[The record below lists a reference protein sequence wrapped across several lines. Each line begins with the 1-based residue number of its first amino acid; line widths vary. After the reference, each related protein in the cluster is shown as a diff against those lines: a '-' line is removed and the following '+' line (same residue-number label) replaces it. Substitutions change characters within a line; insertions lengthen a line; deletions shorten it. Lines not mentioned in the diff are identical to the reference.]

1 MYLLWSNGI
10 VRFKLCAFFSAFL
23 QVFATFFIAALAVFL
38 PTFAL
43 ATPFTETVP
52 GGNGAIP
59 ITYPRVGGTMVV
71 LVGANGNIY
80 YQFVNPSTQFQ
91 GFQNTGTPVG
101 YQGNPFQL
109 GPAQTLN
116 CGPTACTT
124 YFGGSIV
131 EGYVRLTARDGDACV
146 GNFDHNDVSFRLN
159 GFHVSSFTGPNTERT
174 NMAGT
179 VSNGFEPCFRDQG
192 STETSTAWF
201 DISGNTALLN
211 NILTVGSTTPF
222 VQDVD
227 PNDNYWYFTDGND
240 ATGTPE
246 VAPGIEIDKT
256 ASSPTYSVVGEVIT
270 YTFEVHNIGSV
281 ILNNIVV
288 TDANITG
295 AVSCPQTTL
304 IVDEIMFCSAAH
316 TITQDNIDFDITF
329 VNVASVTANPTEGT
343 LGDVSGTVTVT
354 GPLANNSMTVTKS
367 ASPTTNVAV
376 GDTVNYT
383 YVITN
388 TGNITLENA
397 NITDAHNGSGTL
409 SSITPANATIAPLAS
424 QTFTATYIV
433 VQADVDAQAPF
444 TNLATA
450 HATPKRGTIT
460 EPTAGASVDVTAAV
474 PSLSMVKSSPTGPY
488 STVGDILTYSYLVTN
503 TGNVSLT
510 SLSIADDIVDG
521 AGGSVSCPALPATGI
536 APLATH
542 TCSAT
547 YAVTQADIDGGS
559 VMNTATA
566 TSGAQTSGPSSVTIN
581 ADQSPELTLTKSS
594 PSGNYFFVGDT
605 LTYSYVVTN
614 SGNTTITAAISVADD
629 VVDGSGGSVSCPAFP
644 AAGLA
649 PLATY
654 TCSATYDVTQ
664 VDIDAGSVTNTASAT
679 DGTTTSPDDSV
690 TVSADQ
696 APELTLV
703 KSSPTGP
710 YSTVGDTLTYSYV
723 VTNSG
728 NTTITAA
735 ISIADDVIDGS
746 GGSVSCPAFPAAGL
760 APLATYTCSA
770 TYDVTQV
777 DIDAGSVTNTAS
789 ATDGTT
795 TSPDSSVTISADQAP
810 ELTLAKS
817 SPTGPYSTVGDTLT
831 YSYVVTNSG
840 NTTITAA
847 ISIAD
852 DVVDGAGGSVS
863 CPAFPAAGL
872 APLATY
878 TCSATY
884 DVTQVDIDAGS
895 VSNTASATD
904 GTTTSPD
911 SSVTINADQSPSLS
925 MVKSSPTGPYST
937 VGDILTYSYLVTN
950 TGNVSLT
957 SLSIADDIVDGAGGS
972 VSCPALPA
980 TGIAP
985 LATHTCSAIY
995 AVTQADIDG
1004 GSVVNT
1010 ATATSGA
1017 QTSGPSSVTI
1027 NADQSPELTLAK
1039 SSPSGN
1045 YFFVGDTLTYSYVV
1059 TNSGNT
1065 TITAAISVADDVV
1078 DGSGGS
1084 VSCPA
1089 LPVGGLAPLA
1099 THTCSATYD
1108 VTQVDI
1114 DAGSVT
1120 NTASATD
1127 GTTTSPDSSVTV
1139 SADQAPELTLV
1150 KSSPTGPYSTV
1161 GDTLTYSYVVT
1172 NSGNTTITAAIS
1184 VADDVIDGAGGSVSC
1199 PAFPAAGLAPLATYT
1214 CSATY
1219 DVTQV
1224 DIDAGS
1230 VTNTASA
1237 TDGTTTSPDDSV
1249 TVSADQAPELT
1260 LVKSSPTGP
1269 YSTVG
1274 DTLTYSYVV
1283 TNSGNTTI
1291 TAAISI
1297 ADDVV
1302 DGAGGSVSCP
1312 AFPAA
1317 GLAPL
1322 ATYTCSATYDVTQV
1336 DIDAGSV
1343 SNTASATDGTTTS
1356 PDSSVTINAD
1366 QSPSLSMVKSS
1377 PTGPYSTVGDILTYS
1392 YLVTNTGNV
1401 SLTSLSIADDIV
1413 DGAGGSVSCPALPA
1427 TGIAPLATHTCSAI
1441 YAVTQADIDGGSV
1454 VNTATATSGAQTSG
1468 PSSVTINADQ
1478 SPELTLAKSSPSGN
1492 YFFVGDTLTYSYV
1505 VTNSGNTT
1513 ITSAISVADDVVD
1526 GSGGS
1531 VSCPALPVGGLA
1543 PLATHTCSATYD
1555 VTQVD
1560 IDAGSVTN
1568 TASATDGTTTSPDS
1582 SVTVSADQAP
1592 ELTLVKS
1599 SPTGPYST
1607 VGDTLTYSYV
1617 VTNSGNTT
1625 ITAAISVADDVIDG
1639 AGGSVSCPAFPAAG
1653 LAPLAT
1659 YTCSATYDVT
1669 QVDIDAGSVTNTAS
1683 ATDGT
1688 TTSPDSSV
1696 TISADQAPELTL
1708 AKSSP
1713 TGPYSTVG
1721 DTLTYSYVVT
1731 NSGNT
1736 TITAAI
1742 SIADDVVDGAGGSV
1756 SCPAFPAAGLAPLA
1770 TYTCSATY
1778 DVTQVDIDAGS
1789 VSNTASATDGTT
1801 TSPDSSVTINA
1812 DQSPSLSMVKSSPTG
1827 PYSTVGDIL
1836 TYSYLVTNTGN
1847 VSLTSL
1853 SIADDIVDGAGGSVS
1868 CPALPATGIAPL
1880 ATHTCSA
1887 IYAVTQADID
1897 GGSVVNTA
1905 TATSGA
1911 QTSGPSSVTINAD
1924 QSPELT
1930 LAKSSPS
1937 GNYFFVGDTLT
1948 YSYVV
1953 TNSGNTT
1960 ITSAISVADDVVDGS
1975 GGSVSCPALPVGGLA
1990 PLATHTCSATYDVTQ
2005 VDIDAGSVTNTASA
2019 TDGTTTSP
2027 DSSVTVSADQAPELT
2042 LVKSSP
2048 TGPYSTVGDT
2058 LTYSY
2063 VVTNSGNTTIT
2074 AAISVADD
2082 VIDGAGGSV
2091 SCPAFPAAG
2100 LAPLATYTCSAT
2112 YDVTQVDIDAG
2123 SVTNTASATDGTTT
2137 SPDSSVTISA
2147 DQAPELTLAKSSPTG
2162 PYSTV
2167 GDTLTYSYVVTNS
2180 GNTTITAAISIAD
2193 DVVDGAGG
2201 SVSCPAFPAAGL
2213 APLATYTC
2221 SATYDVTQVDI
2232 DAGSVSNTASA
2243 TDGTTTSPDSS
2254 VTINADQ
2261 SPSLSMVKSS
2271 PTGPYSTVG
2280 DILTY
2285 SYLVTNTGNVSLTS
2299 LSIADDIVD
2308 GAGGSVSCPALPA
2321 TGIAP
2326 LATHTCSA
2334 TYAVTQADID
2344 GGSVMNTATATSG
2357 AQTSGPSSVTINADQ
2372 SPELT
2377 LTKSSPS
2384 GNYFFVGDTL
2394 TYSYVVTNSGNTTIT
2409 AAISVA
2415 DDVVD
2420 GSGGSVSCPAFPAA
2434 GLAPLATYT
2443 CSATYD
2449 VTQVDIDAGSVTNT
2463 ASATDGT
2470 TTSPDD
2476 SVTVSADQAP
2486 ELTLV
2491 KSSPTGPYSTVGDTL
2506 TYSYVVT
2513 NSGNTTITAA
2523 ISIADD
2529 VIDGSGGSV
2538 SCPAFPAAGLAPLA
2552 TYTCSATYDVTQVDI
2567 DAGSVTN
2574 TASATDGT
2582 TTSPDSSVTISADQ
2596 APELT
2601 LAKSSPT
2608 GPYSTV
2614 GDTLTY
2620 SYVVTNSGNT
2630 TITAAIS
2637 IADDVVDGAG
2647 GSVSCPAFPAAGL
2660 APLATYTC
2668 SATYDVTQVDIDAG
2682 SVSNTASATDGT
2694 TTSPDSS
2701 VTINADQSPALTVA
2715 KSSPTGPYSTVG
2727 DTLTYSYVVTNSG
2740 NTTITAALS
2749 VADDVID
2756 GAGGSVS
2763 CPALPVGGL
2772 APLATH
2778 TCSATYDVTQ
2788 ADIDSGS
2795 VTNIASATDGTTTSP
2810 PDGETVNAVQS
2821 PELSMVKSLNAAS
2834 PTDYSVVGTTLT
2846 YDYVVTNSGNTT
2858 ITAALSVADDV
2869 IDGAGGSVSCPAL
2882 PVGGLAPL
2890 ATHTCSAT
2898 YDVTQADI
2906 DSGSVTNTASATDGT
2921 TTSPD
2926 DSVTVSADQAPELT
2940 LVKSSPTGPYST
2952 VGDTLTYSYVVTN
2965 SGNTTITA
2973 AISVADDVI
2982 DGAGGSVSCP
2992 AFPAAGLAPLATYT
3006 CSATYDV
3013 TQVDIDAGSV
3023 TNTASATDG
3032 TTTSPDSSVTISADQ
3047 APELTLAKSSPTG
3060 PYSTVGDTLTY
3071 SYVVTN
3077 SGNTTITAAISI
3089 ADDVVDGAGGSVSC
3103 PAFPA
3108 AGLAPLATYTCSATY
3123 DVTQVDI
3130 DAGSVTNT
3138 ASATD
3143 GTTTSPDSSVT
3154 VSADQAPELTLVK
3167 SSPTGPYST
3176 VGDTLTYSYV
3186 VTNSGNTTI
3195 TAAISVA
3202 DDVIDGAGGSVSCP
3216 AFPAAGLAPLAT
3228 YTCSAT
3234 YDVTQVDI
3242 DAGSVTNTASA
3253 TDGTTTSPDSSVTIS
3268 ADQAPELTLVK
3279 SSPTGPYS
3287 TVGDTLTYSYV
3298 VTNSGNTT
3306 ITAAISV
3313 ADDVIDGAGGSV
3325 SCPAFPAAG
3334 LAPLATYTCS
3344 ATYDVT
3350 QVDIDAGSV
3359 TNTASATDGTTTSPD
3374 DSVTVSADQ
3383 APELTLVKSS
3393 PTGPYSTVGDT
3404 LTYSY
3409 VVTNSGNTTITAAIS
3424 IADDVVDGAGGS
3436 VSCPAFPAA
3445 GLAPLATYTCSAT
3458 YDVTQVDIDAGSVS
3472 NTASATD
3479 GTTTSPDSSVTINA
3493 DQSPSLSMVK
3503 SSPTGPYSTVGDIL
3517 TYSYLVTN
3525 TGNVSLTSL
3534 SIADDIVD
3542 GAGGSVSC
3550 PALPATGIAP
3560 LATHTCSAIYA
3571 VTQADIDGGSVVNTA
3586 TATSGAQTSG
3596 PSSVTINAD
3605 QSPELTLAKSSPSG
3619 NYFFV
3624 GDTLT
3629 YSYVVTNSGNTTITS
3644 AISVADDV
3652 VDGSG
3657 GSVSCPA
3664 LPVGGLAP
3672 LATHTCSA
3680 TYDVTQVDIDAG
3692 SVTNTASATDGT
3704 TTSPDSSVTVSADQ
3718 APELTLVKSSPTGP
3732 YSTVGDTLT
3741 YSYVVTNS
3749 GNTTITAAIS
3759 VADDVIDGA
3768 GGSVSC
3774 PAFPAAGLAPLATY
3788 TCSATYDV
3796 TQVDIDAG
3804 SVTNTASAT
3813 DGTTTSPDSSVTI
3826 SADQAPELTLAK
3838 SSPTGPYSTV
3848 GDTLTYSYVVTNSG
3862 NTTITAA
3869 ISIADDVVDGAGGSV
3884 SCPAFPAAGLA
3895 PLATYTCSATYDVT
3909 QADIDSGS
3917 VTNIA
3922 SATDGTTTS
3931 PPDGETVNAVQ
3942 SPELSMVKSLNAA
3955 SPTDYSVVGT
3965 TLTYDYVVTNSGNT
3979 TITAALSVADDVIDG
3994 AGGSV
3999 SCPAL
4004 PVGGLAPLATH
4015 TCSATYDVTQAD
4027 IDSGSVTNTAS
4038 ATDGTTTSPDDSV
4051 TVSADQAPELTLVK
4065 SSPTGPYSTVGDTLT
4080 YSYVV
4085 TNSGNT
4091 TITAAISVADD
4102 VIDGAGGSV
4111 SCPAFPAAGL
4121 APLATYTCSA
4131 TYDVTQVDIDAGSV
4145 TNTASATDG
4154 TTTSPD
4160 SSVTISADQAP
4171 ELTLAKSSPTGPYS
4185 TVGDTLTYSYVV
4197 TNSGN
4202 TTITAAISIADDVVD
4217 GAGGSVSCPA
4227 FPAAGL
4233 APLAT
4238 YTCSATY
4245 DVTQVDIDAGSVSNT
4260 ASATDGTTTSPDSSV
4275 TINADQSPAL
4285 TVAKSS
4291 PTGPYST
4298 VGDTLTYSYVVTNSG
4313 NTTITAALSV
4323 ADDVIDG
4330 AGGSVSCPAL
4340 PVGGLAP
4347 LATHTCSATY
4357 DVTQADIDSGSVT
4370 NIASA
4375 TDGTTTSP
4383 PDGETVNA
4391 VQSPELSMVKS
4402 LNAASPT
4409 DYSVVGTTLTYS
4421 YVVTNSGN
4429 TTITA
4434 ALSVADDVIDGAG
4447 GSVSCPALPVGGLA
4461 PLATHTCSA
4470 TYDVTQADID
4480 SGSVTNIASA
4490 TDGTTTSPPD
4500 GETVNAVQS
4509 PELSMVKS
4517 LNAASPTDYSVV
4529 GTTLTYDYVVTNS
4542 GNTTITA
4549 ALSVA
4554 DDVID
4559 GAGGSV
4565 SCPAL
4570 PVGGLAPLATHT
4582 CSATYDVTQADIDS
4596 GSVTN
4601 IASATDGTTT
4611 SPPDGE
4617 TVNAVQS
4624 PAMELTKSSTLDDGG
4639 DGRADVGD
4647 TINYT
4652 FIVDNTGN
4660 VTITNILIDDP
4671 LVTVVGGP
4679 IVLAPNQVDTT
4690 TFTATY
4696 NLVQADIDAGT
4707 FANTATVNGLDPNSS
4722 VVSDVS
4728 DSANPGDGIGD
4739 NDPTVTSLTSEP
4751 SISLLK
4757 VGTLNDGGDGVQPN
4771 DTITYVLTVE
4781 NTGNVTLTGI
4791 TIVDPLAVV
4800 TGGPIDLAPGV
4811 IDSTTFT
4818 ATKTLTQA
4826 DIDAGTFT
4834 NTATVS
4840 GDDPNSTSVS
4850 DDSDDPT
4857 NGTDSDPNGD
4867 GNPDDPTTITI
4878 PQTPALTI
4886 VKTGVLNDGG
4896 DGTADVGD
4904 VINYTFRVENTGN
4917 VSVSGITVSDLMAP
4931 VSGGPLTLAPGGV
4944 DTASFTASYTLL
4956 QSDIDNG
4963 SVSNTATA
4971 SGVDPLGDPVSDVSD
4986 SSDPADGA
4994 GPDDPTITDLGSAPA
5009 IEVTKSA
5016 DITALSSPA
5025 VPGDVINYTF
5035 TVTNTGNVTLSNITV
5050 SDVGA
5055 TMAGGPIVSLAP
5067 GATDTTTFTASY
5079 SITQLDINAGSF
5091 SNQALVTGNPPTGP
5105 PVTDTSDDPL
5115 DPTGSD
5121 DPTIATIPQAP
5132 AMNMV
5137 KTASNVTFTTPG
5149 DTADFDYVVTNT
5161 GNTSITSPITVTDNL
5176 VSPVNCPA
5184 LPVGGL
5190 LPLASITCTGVY
5202 SVTQIDL
5209 DNGSVTNIATATD
5222 GTTTT
5227 PIANETIPATQVP
5240 ALTIAKTPVDT
5251 SYAAPGDTVEYSYVL
5266 TNSGNLT
5273 LTGTTEVVDDK
5284 IGTINCF
5291 TGNFI
5296 PATTQSCT
5304 ASYTVVQAD
5313 IDAGSVTNQ
5322 AYGQNGGVVSPPQS
5336 ATVNAAQ
5343 NPSLVVA
5350 KTSVDTTFAAVGDV
5364 LTYSYLVT
5372 NNGNVTITDPIAISD
5387 DKVDGAGDSVSCP
5400 ALPPL
5405 GIAPLGT
5412 LTCSATYM
5420 VTQGDLNTGSV
5431 TNIAA
5436 ATDGTTTS
5444 PNTSLTINGA
5454 QTPALT
5460 IVKTGVLNDGGDGTA
5475 DVGDVINYTFRVEN
5489 TGNVS
5494 VSGITVSDLMAPVS
5508 GGPLTLAPGG
5518 VDTASFTASYTLL
5531 QSDIDNGS
5539 VSNTATAS
5547 GVDPLGDPV
5556 SDVSD
5561 SSDPADGAGPDD
5573 PTITD
5578 LGSAPAIEVTKSAD
5592 ITALSSPAVPGD
5604 VINYTF
5610 TVTNTGNVTL
5620 SNITVSDVGATMAG
5634 GPIVSLAPG
5643 ATDTTTFTAS
5653 YSITQLDINAGSFS
5667 NQALVTGNPPTGPP
5681 VTDTSDDPLDPTGSD
5696 DPTIATIPQAPAMNM
5711 VKTASNVTFTT
5722 PGDTADFD
5730 YVVTN
5735 TGNTSITSPITVTD
5749 NLVSPVNCPALPV
5762 GGLLPLASITCT
5774 GVYSVTQ
5781 IDLDNGSVTNI
5792 ATATDG
5798 TTTTPI
5804 ANETIPATQVPAL
5817 TIAKTPVDTSYAAP
5831 GDTVEYSYVLTNSG
5845 NLTLTGTTEVVD
5857 DKIGTINCFTGNF
5870 IPATTQSCTAS
5881 YTVVQADI
5889 DAGSV
5894 TNQAYGQNGG
5904 VVSPP
5909 QSATVNAAQNP
5920 SLVVAKTSVDTT
5932 FAAVGDVLTYSY
5944 LVTNNGNVTITD
5956 PIAISDDKVDGAG
5969 DSVSCPALP
5978 PLGIAPLGTLTCSA
5992 TYMVTQG
5999 DLNTGSVTNIAAA
6012 TDGTTT
6018 SPNTSLTI
6026 NGAQTPALTIVKT
6039 GVLNDGG
6046 DGTADVGD
6054 VINYTFRV
6062 ENTGNV
6068 SVSGITVSD
6077 LMAPVSGGP
6086 LTLAPG
6092 GVDTASFTA
6101 SYTLLQSDIDNGSV
6115 SNTATASG
6123 VDPLGDPVSDVS
6135 DSSDPADGAGPDDP
6149 TITDLGSAPAI
6160 EVTKSAD
6167 ITALSSPA
6175 VPGDVINY
6183 TFTVTNT
6190 GNVTLSNITV
6200 SDVGATMAGG
6210 PIVSL
6215 APGATDT
6222 TTFTASYS
6230 ITQLDINAGSFSNQ
6244 ALVTGNPPT
6253 GPPVTDTSDDPL
6265 DPTGSDDPTVATI
6278 PQADGLGLTKSI
6290 ASVTQLY
6297 PYVYEVVY
6305 SINVENTGNTTL
6317 NGIQVEDDILAAMT
6331 PGTLVSVPQIT
6342 ATGFAG
6348 TASTSPAYDGISN
6361 TDLLTGNAILAP
6373 NASGVI
6379 TITVRADFSA
6389 GIPTQGNTA
6398 NGSSDEI
6405 AGPIPSN
6412 DPNVTPGSPN
6422 DTNPTPA
6429 PLVDTDNDG
6438 SPDGNESSV
6447 NDRDGDG
6454 TPDAQDYDP
6463 TGYFYCEDTGA
6474 ILAGGL
6480 ISVVGPLGTQT
6491 GIGTSN
6497 NITIVRDGTNGSFQ
6511 FHVSAP
6517 GTYSLNYTLPTTGI
6531 ASTDRLPGAAL
6542 DVTSFLPAN
6551 PGVLGSGEIG
6561 ATGQLSNFTAAANP
6575 FHTQFVIEA
6584 GDPAVFNNNIPLKFC
6599 GVPALTASKSVS
6611 GTPVLLPNGSTQV
6624 TYALSAEN
6632 TGSTQVLNVNL
6643 TDDLDAAFGAGNHTV
6658 TSLTISSAPATF
6670 GTVTNTGFNGAADT
6684 QLLGPNGVLERGET
6698 VVAELVL
6705 EIAASASGTFTNEV
6719 TAIGTS
6725 PLDGSA
6731 IIPNTASTD
6740 VTLSAPSDITG
6751 LKVTKTAS
6759 RPTVRI
6765 GDIISYT
6772 ISIENTDNLARV
6784 NVDLIDYM
6792 PAGFTYRPGS
6802 ATIDTVQTDPV
6813 QTGRRLTWAGQTIPA
6828 NTTVVLTLNMGVG
6841 AAAAEHE
6848 FTNLAWVQD
6857 PLTGQRIST
6866 IGKAVVRREFEHV
6879 FDCGEIIGKV
6889 YDDKNRNGYQDK
6901 DEPGLPGVR
6910 VATVKGILI
6919 TSDKHGRYHVPC
6931 AAIPDARI
6939 GSNFILKLDTR
6950 TLPTGY
6956 RLTTENPRVV
6966 RLTRGKITKLN
6977 FGATIHRVVRI
6988 DVDPSAFGY
6997 GQTKP
7002 NKKLSKGIDQL
7013 IDMLATE
7020 KSVLRISYHGKGD
7033 EDLGKS
7039 RLRSLSKLITN
7050 RWKHSRGSYDLD
7062 IETRFVGGK

>member
-91 GFQNTGTPVG
+91 GFQNSGTPVG

-179 VSNGFEPCFRDQG
+179 VSNGFEPCFRNQG

-409 SSITPANATIAPLAS
+409 SAITPANATIAPLAS

-460 EPTAGASVDVTAAV
+460 EPTAGASVDVTAAL
-474 PSLSMVKSSPTGPY
+474 PSLSMAKSSPTGPY

-559 VMNTATA
+559 VVNTATA
-566 TSGAQTSGPSSVTIN
+566 TSGAETSAPSSVTIN
-581 ADQSPELTLTKSS
+581 ADQSPELTLVKSS

-629 VVDGSGGSVSCPAFP
+629 VVDGSGGSVSCPALP
-644 AAGLA
+644 VGGLA
-649 PLATY
+649 PLATH

-679 DGTTTSPDDSV
+679 DGTTTSPDSSV
-690 TVSADQ
+690 TINADQ
-696 APELTLV
+696 SPELTLV

-735 ISIADDVIDGS
+735 ISVADDVIDGS

-770 TYDVTQV
+770 SYDVTQV
-777 DIDAGSVTNTAS
+777 DIDAGSVSNTAS

-795 TSPDSSVTISADQAP
+795 TSPDSSVTINADQSP
-810 ELTLAKS
+810 ELTLVKS
-817 SPTGPYSTVGDTLT
+817 SPSGNYFFVGDTLT

-847 ISIAD
+847 ISVAD
-852 DVVDGAGGSVS
+852 DVIDGAGGSVS

-911 SSVTINADQSPSLS
+911 SSVTINADQSPALTLAKSSPTGPYSTVGDTLTYS
-925 MVKSSPTGPYST
+925 YVVTNSGNTTITAAISVADDVIDGAGGSVSCPAFPAAGLAPLATYTCSATYDVTQVDIDAGSVSNTASATDGTTTSPDSSVTINADQSPTLTVAKSSPTGPYST

-985 LATHTCSAIY
+985 LATHTCSATY

-1108 VTQVDI
+1108 VTQIDI
-1114 DAGSVT
+1114 DAGSV
-1120 NTASATD
+1120 S
-1127 GTTTSPDSSVTV
+1127 
-1139 SADQAPELTLV
+1139 
-1150 KSSPTGPYSTV
+1150 
-1161 GDTLTYSYVVT
+1161 
-1172 NSGNTTITAAIS
+1172 
-1184 VADDVIDGAGGSVSC
+1184 
-1199 PAFPAAGLAPLATYT
+1199 
-1214 CSATY
+1214 
-1219 DVTQV
+1219 
-1224 DIDAGS
+1224 
-1230 VTNTASA
+1230 NTASA

-1291 TAAISI
+1291 TAAISV

-1302 DGAGGSVSCP
+1302 DGAGGSVSCPAFPAAGLAPLATYTCSASYDVTQVDIDAGSVTNTASATDGTTTSPDSSVTINADQAPELTLAKSSPTGPYSTVGDTLTYSYVVTNSGNTTITAAISVADDVVDGSGGSVSCP

-1366 QSPSLSMVKSS
+1366 QAPELTLAKSS
-1377 PTGPYSTVGDILTYS
+1377 PTGPYST
-1392 YLVTNTGNV
+1392 
-1401 SLTSLSIADDIV
+1401 
-1413 DGAGGSVSCPALPA
+1413 
-1427 TGIAPLATHTCSAI
+1427 
-1441 YAVTQADIDGGSV
+1441 
-1454 VNTATATSGAQTSG
+1454 
-1468 PSSVTINADQ
+1468 
-1478 SPELTLAKSSPSGN
+1478 
-1492 YFFVGDTLTYSYV
+1492 VGDTLTYSYV

-1513 ITSAISVADDVVD
+1513 ITAAISVADDVVD

-1531 VSCPALPVGGLA
+1531 VSCPAFPAAGLA
-1543 PLATHTCSATYD
+1543 PLATYTCSATYD

-1582 SVTVSADQAP
+1582 SVTINADQAP
-1592 ELTLVKS
+1592 ELTLAKS

-1696 TISADQAPELTL
+1696 TINADQSPALTLAKSSPTGPYSTVGDTLTYSYVVTNSGNTTITAAISVADDVVDGSGGSVSCPAFPAAGLAPLATYTCSATYDVTQVDIDAGSVSNTASATDGTTTSPDSSVTINADQTPELTLAKSSPTGPYSTVGDTLTYSYVVTNSGNTTITAAISVADDVVDGSGGSVSCPAFPAAGLAPLATYTCSASYDVTQVDIDAGSVTNTASATDGTTTSPDSSVTINADQAPELTL

-1742 SIADDVVDGAGGSV
+1742 SVADDVVDGSGGSVSCPAFPAAGLAPLATYTCSATYDVTQVDIDAGSVSNTASATDGTTTSPDSSVTINADQSPALTLAKSSPTGPYSTVGDTLTYSYVVTNSGNTTITAAISVADDVIDGAGGSV

-1812 DQSPSLSMVKSSPTG
+1812 DQSPTLTVAKSSPTG

-1887 IYAVTQADID
+1887 TYAVTQADID

-1960 ITSAISVADDVVDGS
+1960 ITAAISVADDVVDGS

-2005 VDIDAGSVTNTASA
+2005 IDIDAGSVSNTASATDGTTTSPDDSVTVSADQAPELTLVKSSPTGPYSTVGDTLTYSYVVTNSGNTTITAAISVADDVVDGAGGSVSCPAFPAAGLAPLATYTCSASYDVTQVDIDAGSVTNTASA

-2027 DSSVTVSADQAPELT
+2027 DSSVTINADQAPELT
-2042 LVKSSP
+2042 LAKSSPTGPYSTVGDTLTYSYVVTNSGNTTITAAISVADDVVDGSGGSVSCPAFPAAGLAPLATYTCSATYDVTQVDIDAGSVSNTASATDGTTTSPDSSVTINADQAPELTLAKSSPTGPYSTVGDTLTYSYVVTNSGNTTITAAISVADDVVDGSGGSVSCPAFPAAGLAPLATYTCSATYDVTQVDIDAGSVTNTASATDGTTTSPDSSVTINADQAPELTLAKSSPTGPYSTVGDTLTYSYVVTNSGNTTITAAISVADDVIDGAGGSVSCPAFPAAGLAPLATYTCSATYDVTQVDIDAGSVSNTASATDGTTTSPDSSVTINADQSPTLTVAKSSPTGPYSTVGDTLTYSYVVTNSGNTTITAAISVADDVVDGSGGSVSCPAFPAAGLAPLATYTCSATYDVTQVDIDAGSVTNTASATDGTTTSPDSSVTINADQAPELTLAKSSP

-2137 SPDSSVTISA
+2137 SPDSSVTINADQSPALTLAKSSPTGPYSTVGDTLTYSYVVTNSGNTTITAAISVADDVVDGSGGSVSCPAFPAAGLAPLATYTCSATYDVTQVDIDAGSVSNTASATDGTTTSPDSSVTINADQSPTLTVAKSSPTGPYSTVGDTLTYSYVVTNSGNTTITAAISVADDVVDGSGGSVSCPAFPAAGLAPLATYTCSATYDVTQVDIDAGSVSNTASATDGTTTSPDSSVTINA

-2180 GNTTITAAISIAD
+2180 GNTTITAAISVAD
-2193 DVVDGAGG
+2193 DVIDGAGG

-2261 SPSLSMVKSS
+2261 SPTLTVAKSS

-2280 DILTY
+2280 DTLTY
-2285 SYLVTNTGNVSLTS
+2285 SYVVTNSGNTTITAAISV
-2299 LSIADDIVD
+2299 ADDVVD
-2308 GAGGSVSCPALPA
+2308 GSGGSVSCPAFPA
-2321 TGIAP
+2321 AGLAP
-2326 LATHTCSA
+2326 LATYTCSA
-2334 TYAVTQADID
+2334 TYDVTQVDID
-2344 GGSVMNTATATSG
+2344 AGSVSNTASATDG
-2357 AQTSGPSSVTINADQ
+2357 TTTSPDSSVTINADQ
-2372 SPELT
+2372 TPELT
-2377 LTKSSPS
+2377 LAKSSPTGPYSTVGDTLTYSYVVTNS
-2384 GNYFFVGDTL
+2384 GNTTITAAISVADDVVDGSGGSVSCPAFPAAGLAPLATYTCSASYDVTQVDIDAGSVTNTASATDGTTTSPDSSVTINADQAPELTLAKSSPTGPYSTVGDTL

-2470 TTSPDD
+2470 TTSPD
-2476 SVTVSADQAP
+2476 
-2486 ELTLV
+2486 
-2491 KSSPTGPYSTVGDTL
+2491 
-2506 TYSYVVT
+2506 
-2513 NSGNTTITAA
+2513 
-2523 ISIADD
+2523 
-2529 VIDGSGGSV
+2529 
-2538 SCPAFPAAGLAPLA
+2538 
-2552 TYTCSATYDVTQVDI
+2552 
-2567 DAGSVTN
+2567 
-2574 TASATDGT
+2574 
-2582 TTSPDSSVTISADQ
+2582 SSVTINADQ
-2596 APELT
+2596 SPALT

-2637 IADDVVDGAG
+2637 VADDVIDGAG

-2701 VTINADQSPALTVA
+2701 VTINADQSPTLTVA

-2727 DTLTYSYVVTNSG
+2727 DILTYSYVVTNSGNTTITAAISVADDVIDGAGGSVSCPALPVGGLAPLATHTCSATYDVTQADIDSGSVTNIASATDGTTTSPPDGETVNAVQSPELSMVKSLNASSPTDYSVVGTTLTYDYLVTNTG

-2821 PELSMVKSLNAAS
+2821 PELSMVKSLNASS

-2846 YDYVVTNSGNTT
+2846 YDY
-2858 ITAALSVADDV
+2858 L
-2869 IDGAGGSVSCPAL
+2869 
-2882 PVGGLAPL
+2882 
-2890 ATHTCSAT
+2890 
-2898 YDVTQADI
+2898 
-2906 DSGSVTNTASATDGT
+2906 
-2921 TTSPD
+2921 
-2926 DSVTVSADQAPELT
+2926 
-2940 LVKSSPTGPYST
+2940 
-2952 VGDTLTYSYVVTN
+2952 
-2965 SGNTTITA
+2965 
-2973 AISVADDVI
+2973 
-2982 DGAGGSVSCP
+2982 
-2992 AFPAAGLAPLATYT
+2992 
-3006 CSATYDV
+3006 
-3013 TQVDIDAGSV
+3013 
-3023 TNTASATDG
+3023 
-3032 TTTSPDSSVTISADQ
+3032 
-3047 APELTLAKSSPTG
+3047 
-3060 PYSTVGDTLTY
+3060 
-3071 SYVVTN
+3071 
-3077 SGNTTITAAISI
+3077 
-3089 ADDVVDGAGGSVSC
+3089 
-3103 PAFPA
+3103 
-3108 AGLAPLATYTCSATY
+3108 
-3123 DVTQVDI
+3123 
-3130 DAGSVTNT
+3130 
-3138 ASATD
+3138 
-3143 GTTTSPDSSVT
+3143 
-3154 VSADQAPELTLVK
+3154 
-3167 SSPTGPYST
+3167 
-3176 VGDTLTYSYV
+3176 
-3186 VTNSGNTTI
+3186 
-3195 TAAISVA
+3195 
-3202 DDVIDGAGGSVSCP
+3202 
-3216 AFPAAGLAPLAT
+3216 
-3228 YTCSAT
+3228 
-3234 YDVTQVDI
+3234 
-3242 DAGSVTNTASA
+3242 
-3253 TDGTTTSPDSSVTIS
+3253 
-3268 ADQAPELTLVK
+3268 
-3279 SSPTGPYS
+3279 
-3287 TVGDTLTYSYV
+3287 
-3298 VTNSGNTT
+3298 
-3306 ITAAISV
+3306 
-3313 ADDVIDGAGGSV
+3313 
-3325 SCPAFPAAG
+3325 
-3334 LAPLATYTCS
+3334 
-3344 ATYDVT
+3344 
-3350 QVDIDAGSV
+3350 
-3359 TNTASATDGTTTSPD
+3359 
-3374 DSVTVSADQ
+3374 
-3383 APELTLVKSS
+3383 
-3393 PTGPYSTVGDT
+3393 
-3404 LTYSY
+3404 
-3409 VVTNSGNTTITAAIS
+3409 
-3424 IADDVVDGAGGS
+3424 
-3436 VSCPAFPAA
+3436 
-3445 GLAPLATYTCSAT
+3445 
-3458 YDVTQVDIDAGSVS
+3458 
-3472 NTASATD
+3472 
-3479 GTTTSPDSSVTINA
+3479 
-3493 DQSPSLSMVK
+3493 
-3503 SSPTGPYSTVGDIL
+3503 
-3517 TYSYLVTN
+3517 
-3525 TGNVSLTSL
+3525 
-3534 SIADDIVD
+3534 
-3542 GAGGSVSC
+3542 
-3550 PALPATGIAP
+3550 
-3560 LATHTCSAIYA
+3560 
-3571 VTQADIDGGSVVNTA
+3571 
-3586 TATSGAQTSG
+3586 
-3596 PSSVTINAD
+3596 
-3605 QSPELTLAKSSPSG
+3605 
-3619 NYFFV
+3619 
-3624 GDTLT
+3624 
-3629 YSYVVTNSGNTTITS
+3629 
-3644 AISVADDV
+3644 
-3652 VDGSG
+3652 
-3657 GSVSCPA
+3657 
-3664 LPVGGLAP
+3664 
-3672 LATHTCSA
+3672 
-3680 TYDVTQVDIDAG
+3680 
-3692 SVTNTASATDGT
+3692 
-3704 TTSPDSSVTVSADQ
+3704 
-3718 APELTLVKSSPTGP
+3718 
-3732 YSTVGDTLT
+3732 
-3741 YSYVVTNS
+3741 
-3749 GNTTITAAIS
+3749 
-3759 VADDVIDGA
+3759 
-3768 GGSVSC
+3768 
-3774 PAFPAAGLAPLATY
+3774 
-3788 TCSATYDV
+3788 
-3796 TQVDIDAG
+3796 
-3804 SVTNTASAT
+3804 
-3813 DGTTTSPDSSVTI
+3813 
-3826 SADQAPELTLAK
+3826 
-3838 SSPTGPYSTV
+3838 
-3848 GDTLTYSYVVTNSG
+3848 
-3862 NTTITAA
+3862 
-3869 ISIADDVVDGAGGSV
+3869 
-3884 SCPAFPAAGLA
+3884 
-3895 PLATYTCSATYDVT
+3895 
-3909 QADIDSGS
+3909 
-3917 VTNIA
+3917 
-3922 SATDGTTTS
+3922 
-3931 PPDGETVNAVQ
+3931 
-3942 SPELSMVKSLNAA
+3942 
-3955 SPTDYSVVGT
+3955 
-3965 TLTYDYVVTNSGNT
+3965 
-3979 TITAALSVADDVIDG
+3979 
-3994 AGGSV
+3994 
-3999 SCPAL
+3999 
-4004 PVGGLAPLATH
+4004 
-4015 TCSATYDVTQAD
+4015 
-4027 IDSGSVTNTAS
+4027 
-4038 ATDGTTTSPDDSV
+4038 
-4051 TVSADQAPELTLVK
+4051 
-4065 SSPTGPYSTVGDTLT
+4065 
-4080 YSYVV
+4080 
-4085 TNSGNT
+4085 
-4091 TITAAISVADD
+4091 
-4102 VIDGAGGSV
+4102 
-4111 SCPAFPAAGL
+4111 
-4121 APLATYTCSA
+4121 
-4131 TYDVTQVDIDAGSV
+4131 
-4145 TNTASATDG
+4145 
-4154 TTTSPD
+4154 
-4160 SSVTISADQAP
+4160 
-4171 ELTLAKSSPTGPYS
+4171 
-4185 TVGDTLTYSYVV
+4185 
-4197 TNSGN
+4197 
-4202 TTITAAISIADDVVD
+4202 
-4217 GAGGSVSCPA
+4217 
-4227 FPAAGL
+4227 
-4233 APLAT
+4233 
-4238 YTCSATY
+4238 
-4245 DVTQVDIDAGSVSNT
+4245 
-4260 ASATDGTTTSPDSSV
+4260 
-4275 TINADQSPAL
+4275 
-4285 TVAKSS
+4285 
-4291 PTGPYST
+4291 
-4298 VGDTLTYSYVVTNSG
+4298 
-4313 NTTITAALSV
+4313 
-4323 ADDVIDG
+4323 
-4330 AGGSVSCPAL
+4330 
-4340 PVGGLAP
+4340 
-4347 LATHTCSATY
+4347 
-4357 DVTQADIDSGSVT
+4357 
-4370 NIASA
+4370 
-4375 TDGTTTSP
+4375 
-4383 PDGETVNA
+4383 
-4391 VQSPELSMVKS
+4391 
-4402 LNAASPT
+4402 
-4409 DYSVVGTTLTYS
+4409 
-4421 YVVTNSGN
+4421 
-4429 TTITA
+4429 
-4434 ALSVADDVIDGAG
+4434 
-4447 GSVSCPALPVGGLA
+4447 
-4461 PLATHTCSA
+4461 
-4470 TYDVTQADID
+4470 
-4480 SGSVTNIASA
+4480 
-4490 TDGTTTSPPD
+4490 
-4500 GETVNAVQS
+4500 
-4509 PELSMVKS
+4509 
-4517 LNAASPTDYSVV
+4517 
-4529 GTTLTYDYVVTNS
+4529 VTNS

-4707 FANTATVNGLDPNSS
+4707 FANTATVNGLDPSS
-4722 VVSDVS
+4722 GGVSDVS

-4739 NDPTVTSLTSEP
+4739 DDPTITSLTSEP

-4757 VGTLNDGGDGVQPN
+4757 VGTLNDGVDGVQPN

-4931 VSGGPLTLAPGGV
+4931 VSGGPLTLVPGAV
-4944 DTASFTASYTLL
+4944 DTSSFTASYTLL

-4986 SSDPADGA
+4986 SSDPNDGA

-5025 VPGDVINYTF
+5025 VPGDVISYTF

-5067 GATDTTTFTASY
+5067 GVTDTTTFTASY

-5121 DPTIATIPQAP
+5121 DPTVATIPQAP

-5202 SVTQIDL
+5202 SVTQSDL

-5350 KTSVDTTFAAVGDV
+5350 KSSVDTTFAAVGDV

-5372 NNGNVTITDPIAISD
+5372 NNGNITITDPIVVSD
-5387 DKVDGAGDSVSCP
+5387 DKVDGAGGSVSCP

-5420 VTQGDLNTGSV
+5420 VTQADLNTGSVTNIAAASDGTTTSPNTSLTINGAQTPALTIVKTGVLNDGGDGTADVGDVINYTFRVENTGNVSVSGITVSDLMAPVSGGPLTLVPGAVDTSSFTASYTLLQSDIDNGSVSNTATASGVDPLGDPVSDVSDSSDPNDGAGPDDPTITDLGSAPAIEVTKSADITALSSPAVPGDVISYTFTVTNTGNVTLSNITVSDVGATMAGGPIVSLAPGVTDTTTFTASYSITQLDINAGSFSNQALVTGNPPTGPPVTDTSDDPLDPTGSDDPTVATIPQAPAMNMVKTASNVTFTTPGDTADFDYVVTNTGNTSITSPITVTDNLVSPVNCPALPVGGLLPLASITCTGVYTVTQIDLDNGSVTNIATATDGTTTTPIANETIPATQVPALTIAKTPIDTSYAAPGDTVEYSYVLTNSGNLTLTGTTEVVDDKIGTINCFTGNFLPATTQSCTASYTVVQADIDAGSVTNQAYGQNGGVVSPPQSATVNAAQNPSLVVAKSSVDTTFAAVGDVLTYSYLVTNNGNITITDPIVVSDDKVDGAGGSVSCPALPPLGIAPLGTLTCSATYMVTQADLNTGSV

-5475 DVGDVINYTFRVEN
+5475 DVGDVINYTFHVEN

-5592 ITALSSPAVPGD
+5592 ITALSSPAVSGD

-5667 NQALVTGNPPTGPP
+5667 NQALVTGNPPTGP
-5681 VTDTSDDPLDPTGSD
+5681 L
-5696 DPTIATIPQAPAMNM
+5696 
-5711 VKTASNVTFTT
+5711 
-5722 PGDTADFD
+5722 
-5730 YVVTN
+5730 
-5735 TGNTSITSPITVTD
+5735 
-5749 NLVSPVNCPALPV
+5749 
-5762 GGLLPLASITCT
+5762 
-5774 GVYSVTQ
+5774 
-5781 IDLDNGSVTNI
+5781 
-5792 ATATDG
+5792 
-5798 TTTTPI
+5798 
-5804 ANETIPATQVPAL
+5804 
-5817 TIAKTPVDTSYAAP
+5817 
-5831 GDTVEYSYVLTNSG
+5831 
-5845 NLTLTGTTEVVD
+5845 
-5857 DKIGTINCFTGNF
+5857 
-5870 IPATTQSCTAS
+5870 
-5881 YTVVQADI
+5881 
-5889 DAGSV
+5889 
-5894 TNQAYGQNGG
+5894 
-5904 VVSPP
+5904 
-5909 QSATVNAAQNP
+5909 
-5920 SLVVAKTSVDTT
+5920 
-5932 FAAVGDVLTYSY
+5932 
-5944 LVTNNGNVTITD
+5944 
-5956 PIAISDDKVDGAG
+5956 
-5969 DSVSCPALP
+5969 
-5978 PLGIAPLGTLTCSA
+5978 
-5992 TYMVTQG
+5992 
-5999 DLNTGSVTNIAAA
+5999 
-6012 TDGTTT
+6012 
-6018 SPNTSLTI
+6018 
-6026 NGAQTPALTIVKT
+6026 
-6039 GVLNDGG
+6039 
-6046 DGTADVGD
+6046 
-6054 VINYTFRV
+6054 
-6062 ENTGNV
+6062 
-6068 SVSGITVSD
+6068 
-6077 LMAPVSGGP
+6077 
-6086 LTLAPG
+6086 
-6092 GVDTASFTA
+6092 
-6101 SYTLLQSDIDNGSV
+6101 
-6115 SNTATASG
+6115 
-6123 VDPLGDPVSDVS
+6123 
-6135 DSSDPADGAGPDDP
+6135 
-6149 TITDLGSAPAI
+6149 
-6160 EVTKSAD
+6160 
-6167 ITALSSPA
+6167 
-6175 VPGDVINY
+6175 
-6183 TFTVTNT
+6183 
-6190 GNVTLSNITV
+6190 
-6200 SDVGATMAGG
+6200 
-6210 PIVSL
+6210 
-6215 APGATDT
+6215 
-6222 TTFTASYS
+6222 
-6230 ITQLDINAGSFSNQ
+6230 
-6244 ALVTGNPPT
+6244 
-6253 GPPVTDTSDDPL
+6253 VTDTSDDPL

-6405 AGPIPSN
+6405 AGPVPSN
-6412 DPNVTPGSPN
+6412 DPSVTPGSPN

-6438 SPDGNESSV
+6438 SPDGNESDV
-6447 NDRDGDG
+6447 ADRDGDG

-6517 GTYSLNYTLPTTGI
+6517 GTYNLNYTLPTTGI
-6531 ASTDRLPGAAL
+6531 ASTDRLPAAAL

-6551 PGVLGSGEIG
+6551 PGVLGAGEIG

-6611 GTPVLLPNGSTQV
+6611 GIPVLLPNGSTQV

-7013 IDMLATE
+7013 IDMLASE